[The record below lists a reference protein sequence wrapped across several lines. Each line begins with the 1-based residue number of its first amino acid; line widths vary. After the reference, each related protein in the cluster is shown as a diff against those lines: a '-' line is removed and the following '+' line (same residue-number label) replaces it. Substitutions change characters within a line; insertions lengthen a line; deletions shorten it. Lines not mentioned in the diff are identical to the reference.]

1 MRALVFS
8 IDDAYVMPFKVLW
21 HSLMKTGSVPNE
33 VPVFILHAETL
44 SADSIQN
51 LTEFLEKYGRTVTF
65 KDARSFVPD
74 DVPLSHHISKATYYR
89 LFVSSILPHEITS
102 AVYLDSDAVVL
113 KSIREIFELKLTGLI
128 AAADHM
134 APSIA
139 FRLWGG
145 LIGNYFQAGVLL
157 VDIQKW
163 RTNRLEDEF
172 RKILVEKRDQILWW
186 DQDVL
191 NMAFQNQWQRLPIW
205 FNLSGKARAEIPD
218 AIVDECGCYFHLD
231 GSNKPWKYYSG
242 DRLANQWYTLYFE
255 TFGEKFDLKKIRRP
269 LWRRLLSISK
279 IKYQLTLNDVGL
291 FNLKIK
297 ELFK

>member
-1 MRALVFS
+1 MKALVFS

-21 HSLMKTGSVPNE
+21 HSLVKTESIPEE

-44 SADSIQN
+44 SVNSIQN
-51 LTEFLEKYGRTVTF
+51 LTEFLEKYGRAVTF
-65 KDARSFVPD
+65 KDARPFVPD

-89 LFVSSILPHEITS
+89 LFISSILPEYVTT

-113 KSIREIFELKLTGLI
+113 RSIRELFELKLTEPI

-145 LIGNYFQAGVLL
+145 LVGEYFQAGVIL

-163 RTNRLEDEF
+163 RANKLEDEF
-172 RKILVEKRDQILWW
+172 KKILIEQRERIQWW

-191 NMAFQNQWQRLPIW
+191 NIAFQNNWQRLPIW
-205 FNLSGKARAEIPD
+205 FNLSGRARAEIPSEM
-218 AIVDECGCYFHLD
+218 VDKYGCFFHLD
-231 GSNKPWKYYSG
+231 GGNKPWKYYSG
-242 DRLANQWYTLYFE
+242 GWLATQWYALYFE
-255 TFGEKFDLKKIRRP
+255 TFGERFDLKKIQRP
-269 LWRRLLSISK
+269 IWRRLLSLSK
-279 IKYQLTLNDVGL
+279 RIYLVIINGA
-291 FNLKIK
+291 
-297 ELFK
+297 